1 MNTIQE
7 IISAFM
13 EGSITKNDAET
24 QISAVLGGTWV
35 LTNIAG
41 EWICTKF

>member
-1 MNTIQE
+1 MNTIQD
-7 IISAFM
+7 IIAAFM
-13 EGSITKNDAET
+13 DGSITKNDAES
-24 QISAVLGGTWV
+24 QISIKLGGTWV